1 MTIKEIA
8 LNNFRIYKGE
18 NIIDL
23 TSSGKKNIYIV
34 SGRNGFGKTTFLM
47 SMVWCLYGKNMQEV
61 DDIYK
66 KEIVDQGGYSKYIVN
81 SLNRL
86 AKSEGDEKFSV
97 SITFSKINIP
107 EVPCK
112 EITIT
117 RSYIKTAA
125 LEEVEV
131 LIDGYPSEL
140 AREVGQEI
148 FIREFIMPIEIAK
161 FFFFDAEKIVNLAEV
176 NTAEQR
182 KNLSRAYSE
191 VLGIKKYENL
201 KDELENLQL
210 KLRQES
216 ASATEKGQLRQLEA
230 EVQTCEDRIKENHK
244 LIGEQRERRNEKNKE
259 SRDIQEKLIKAGS
272 LITVEELQKYREQEE
287 ELTKKQN
294 ELQNEL
300 KDSYDIIPF
309 AIAGETFL
317 DVSRQ
322 LRNEANYKAA
332 QFKDENVNDVTNKI
346 LTDLLN
352 TPKPSKL
359 AIDHQVHEFYANA
372 FKGLIRKHFFSDT
385 APLPEDFKVIHEF
398 SDSERNELQ
407 AVLSNI
413 KLSFRESFKRINGD
427 YNQTRNE
434 LNIIRRNIKNAEAN
448 QEDPI
453 IADYRKHKD
462 DLDKEVIRIED
473 TISSLDREIGELT
486 NEKTQKGKLIE
497 TLSRKL
503 KVSQNNIEKDEIITR
518 NIGNLKDFI
527 TKFKAKKKESLEEQI
542 LSGLNTLLHKKGF
555 IKKVE
560 VEIIGDDIDI
570 VLKNARGE
578 EIKKESLSKGE
589 QQMYATALLRGLV
602 EESDIQF
609 PVFIDSPMQKFDE
622 QHAENIVKYF
632 YPNISDQVV
641 IFPLINNELKEK
653 EFNILSKHVAQT
665 YLITNIDEYQ
675 SEFNYGVPAM
685 PLAIAQANANRQS
698 CRAFCYNLFAQ
709 RTNPNAA
716 KRIFAA
722 IPNAA

>member
-1 MTIKEIA
+1 MTIKEIE
-8 LNNFRIYKGE
+8 LYNFRIYKGE
-18 NIIDL
+18 NSIDL
-23 TSSGKKNIYIV
+23 TTEGKKNIFVI

-61 DDIYK
+61 DDLYK

-86 AKSEGDEKFSV
+86 AKAEEDHNFHV
-97 SITFSKINIP
+97 SITFTNVNIP

-112 EITIT
+112 EIVVK
-117 RSYIKTAA
+117 RSYNAKTSVA
-125 LEEVEV
+125 EEVEV

-140 AREVGQEI
+140 AKEVGQEI

-161 FFFFDAEKIVNLAEV
+161 FFFFDAEKIVSLAEV

-191 VLGIKKYENL
+191 VLGIKKYEDIKN
-201 KDELENLQL
+201 ELENLQL
-210 KLRQES
+210 KIRQES
-216 ASATEKGQLRQLEA
+216 ASATEKGQLKQLEA
-230 EVQTCEDRIKENHK
+230 EVETCEERITENHK
-244 LIGEQRERRNEKNKE
+244 LISEQREKRNEKNKE

-272 LITVEELQKYREQEE
+272 LITVEELQRIREQED
-287 ELTKKQN
+287 ELIKRQT

-309 AIAGETFL
+309 AIAGDKFL
-317 DVSRQ
+317 EVNRQ
-322 LRNEANYKAA
+322 LENESNHKAA
-332 QFKDENVNDVTNKI
+332 QYKDENVNDVTNKI

-352 TPKPSKL
+352 IPKPEKL
-359 AIDHQVHEFYANA
+359 AIDHQVHDFYATA

-385 APLPEDFKVIHEF
+385 KALPGDFKIIHEF
-398 SDSERNELQ
+398 SDSEKNELQ

-434 LNIIRRNIKNAEAN
+434 LNGIRRKIKDAEAN

-453 IADYRKHKD
+453 IAEFRKNKD
-462 DLDKEVIRIED
+462 LLDKEVIRIDD
-473 TISSLDREIGELT
+473 TISSLDREIGEFT

-503 KVSQNNIEKDEIITR
+503 KVSENNVEKDTIIAR
-518 NIGNLKDFI
+518 NISNLKDFI
-527 TKFKAKKKESLEEQI
+527 SKFKAKKKESLEEQI
-542 LSGLNTLLHKKGF
+542 LNGLNTLLHKKGF
-555 IKKVE
+555 IKKVD

-641 IFPLINNELKEK
+641 IFPLINKELTAR
-653 EFNILSKHVAQT
+653 EFEILSKHIAQT
-665 YLITNIDEYQ
+665 FLINNVHEDK
-675 SEFNYGVPAM
+675 SEFI
-685 PLAIAQANANRQS
+685 AIEPDKFFKTYNRM
-698 CRAFCYNLFAQ
+698 YNDAD
-709 RTNPNAA
+709 
-716 KRIFAA
+716 
-722 IPNAA
+722 

>member
-1 MTIKEIA
+1 MTIKEIE
-8 LNNFRIYKGE
+8 LYNFRIYKGE
-18 NIIDL
+18 NTINL
-23 TSSGKKNIYIV
+23 TAEAKKNIFVI

-61 DDIYK
+61 DDLYK

-86 AKSEGDEKFSV
+86 AKTEEDYNFHV
-97 SITFSKINIP
+97 SITFTNVNIP

-112 EITIT
+112 EIVVT
-117 RSYIKTAA
+117 RSYNAKTSISD
-125 LEEVEV
+125 EVEV
-131 LIDGYPSEL
+131 LIDGHPSEL
-140 AREVGQEI
+140 AKEVGPEI

-161 FFFFDAEKIVNLAEV
+161 FFFFDAEKIVSLAEV
-176 NTAEQR
+176 NTLEQR

-191 VLGIKKYENL
+191 VLGIKKYEDL
-201 KDELENLQL
+201 KNELENLQL

-216 ASATEKGQLRQLEA
+216 ASATEKGQLKQLEA
-230 EVQTCEDRIKENHK
+230 EVETCEDRILENQK
-244 LIGEQRERRNEKNKE
+244 LIDEQKEKRNEKNKE

-272 LITVEELQKYREQEE
+272 LITVEELLRLREQEE
-287 ELTKKQN
+287 ELTKLQN
-294 ELQNEL
+294 ELQGEL

-309 AIAGETFL
+309 AIAGENFL
-317 DVSRQ
+317 EVNRQ
-322 LRNEANYKAA
+322 LENEANHKAA
-332 QFKDENVNDVTNKI
+332 EYKNENVNDVTNKI
-346 LTDLLN
+346 LTDLLII
-352 TPKPSKL
+352 PKPEKL

-385 APLPEDFKVIHEF
+385 ETLPDDFKVIHEF

-407 AVLSNI
+407 ALLSNI
-413 KLSFRESFKRINGD
+413 RLSFRESFKRINGD
-427 YNQTRNE
+427 YNQAKNE
-434 LNIIRRNIKNAEAN
+434 LNGIRRRIKDAEAN

-453 IADYRKHKD
+453 IADYRKHKE
-462 DLDKEVIRIED
+462 DLDKEIIRIDD
-473 TISSLDREIGELT
+473 TIDSLNREIGEFS

-503 KVSQNNIEKDEIITR
+503 KVSENNIDKDAIISR
-518 NIGNLKDFI
+518 NIANLKDFI
-527 TKFKAKKKESLEEQI
+527 AKFKAKKKESLEEQI
-542 LSGLNTLLHKKGF
+542 LNGLNTLLHKKGF

-560 VEIIGDDIDI
+560 VGIIGDDIDI

-632 YPNISDQVV
+632 YPNISEQVV
-641 IFPLINNELKEK
+641 IFPLINKELTAR
-653 EFNILSKHVAQT
+653 EFDILSKHIAQT
-665 YLITNIDEYQ
+665 FLINNLHEDK
-675 SEFNYGVPAM
+675 SEFLP
-685 PLAIAQANANRQS
+685 IAPDKFLKTYNRMYNNAD
-698 CRAFCYNLFAQ
+698 
-709 RTNPNAA
+709 
-716 KRIFAA
+716 
-722 IPNAA
+722 